1 MDEEMTHILNLQGM
15 DRWPMTEASETND
28 SQLLFSLVIFSP
40 LKVVHEQAP
49 SRLKITRVHAL
60 ALEMF
65 VSSFESKEDHDL
77 IKAVM
82 EIFPTVGIF
91 MCVIADKK
99 KQGKRKRPKAR
110 TIVDYPGVSCL
121 CALRQCLYGGKKD
134 EILKKQRCHNLLL
147 GYEGSFFPK
156 P

>member
-1 MDEEMTHILNLQGM
+1 
-15 DRWPMTEASETND
+15 
-28 SQLLFSLVIFSP
+28 
-40 LKVVHEQAP
+40 
-49 SRLKITRVHAL
+49 
-60 ALEMF
+60 
-65 VSSFESKEDHDL
+65 
-77 IKAVM
+77 
-82 EIFPTVGIF
+82 

-147 GYEGSFFPK
+147 GYEGSFFQNPDITNGHTK
-156 P
+156 NEVTMPEKMK